1 VWRVIEQLW
10 ARIAAD
16 RAHAGP
22 ILSEGLRAA
31 RTLGSK
37 ERPVAGDV
45 LTGLMRHARALA
57 RIDADPLAAW
67 QRLCEDGVPDLDD
80 PPDAYAIAASVPDD
94 LAAEWWERLGPE
106 GAIAHARTLAGRAP
120 VALRVLREPVDLPVP
135 HRRVGPRAIV
145 LEGRA
150 NLHVLDAFRDGHVEV
165 QDLGSQ
171 RIVDAAFEGLGPG
184 ARVLDLCAGAG
195 GKSLALAA
203 LGARVDAWDVR
214 PQALRELS
222 RRAERAG
229 LRIRVGPPRDRYDLV
244 LVDAP
249 CSGTGV
255 LRRHP
260 ENRYKLRFPT
270 DTQAALLR
278 DALRLAPR
286 VVYATCS
293 LARRENEELV
303 RSVVG
308 APVREETIWP
318 GPCGEPAGVADG
330 CKGPQRQREPAGDSE
345 GFYWAE
351 VRG

>member
-1 VWRVIEQLW
+1 MRIWSCALPTPAAPSPRVWRVIEALW
-10 ARIAAD
+10 TRVSAD

-45 LTGLMRHARALA
+45 LTGLIRHARALA
-57 RIDADPLAAW
+57 RLADDPLEAW
-67 QRLCEDGVPDLDD
+67 QRLCAEGVPDLED
-80 PPDAYAIAASVPDD
+80 PPDAYAIATSLPED
-94 LAAEWWERLGPE
+94 LATEWWSRLGSD
-106 GAIAHARTLAGRAP
+106 AAVTLARTLAGRAP
-120 VALRVLREPVDLPVP
+120 VALRVLRDPVDLPIP
-135 HRRVGPRAIV
+135 HRVVGPRSLV

-150 NLHVLDAFRDGHVEV
+150 NLHVLEAYTRGHVEV

-214 PQALRELS
+214 PKALRELQ

-260 ENRYKLRFPT
+260 ENRWKLAFPT
-270 DTQAALLR
+270 TTQASLLR

-293 LARRENEELV
+293 LADRENGALV
-303 RSVVG
+303 RAVAG
-308 APVREETIWP
+308 EPLREETLWP
-318 GPCGEPAGVADG
+318 D
-330 CKGPQRQREPAGDSE
+330 PQRE
-345 GFYWAE
+345 GFYWAA
-351 VRG
+351 VGG